1 MTLKWK
7 NKNKQK
13 MSDLLLYQSGPPLW
27 GLDHPVGIQPTV
39 GDFLSHFIWFTV
51 VCRCLFTDV
60 TQTLCKAKVS
70 HRCARSKTLECES
83 SPFCFACDS
92 HSCKPYVPCRCS
104 QCKITFCTGHMRYM
118 FNIALDFK
126 ISTHLKKTKKR

>member
-13 MSDLLLYQSGPPLW
+13 MSDLPLYQSGPPLW

-39 GDFLSHFIWFTV
+39 GNFLNHFIWFTV

-60 TQTLCKAKVS
+60 TQTHHFVLPVTHIAVSRMCPAGIASAK
-70 HRCARSKTLECES
+70 L
-83 SPFCFACDS
+83 
-92 HSCKPYVPCRCS
+92 HSALALQRV
-104 QCKITFCTGHMRYM
+104 RYS
-118 FNIALDFK
+118 LR
-126 ISTHLKKTKKR
+126 L